1 MNINTDQLIQR
12 IEYGITLLKQ
22 QDLSNEQRRKTLVTI
37 SALTRE
43 HAKQLGEKA
52 LNYERTN

>member
-12 IEYGITLLKQ
+12 IEHGIALLKQ
-22 QDLSNEQRRKTLVTI
+22 EDLSDEQRRKTLVTI

-43 HAKQLGEKA
+43 HAKQLGEKE
-52 LNYERTN
+52 LDYETQ